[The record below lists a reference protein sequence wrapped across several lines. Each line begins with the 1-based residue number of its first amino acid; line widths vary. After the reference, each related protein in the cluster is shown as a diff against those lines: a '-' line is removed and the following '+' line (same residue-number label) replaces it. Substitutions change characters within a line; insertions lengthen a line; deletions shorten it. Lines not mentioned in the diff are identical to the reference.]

1 MKDVFFIYF
10 EFCSRLFSM
19 YIFTFKIIFN
29 CLKVNNLI
37 NYKSSISTF
46 NSYTKK
52 LNLRMFM
59 ITNEY
64 NNLYKLI

>member
-1 MKDVFFIYF
+1 
-10 EFCSRLFSM
+10 M